1 MHRRDGRA
9 VGKQPQ
15 PIWVAELF
23 PPILES
29 LLTLLSSLTDEE
41 WNAPVVAPGWTVKD
55 VALHLLGGDVGV
67 LSGGRDGFV
76 TPDIPR
82 EQWNDLVDWL
92 NRRNDLWVLATRR
105 MSSRLVCDLL
115 RFTGEQ
121 VSAYFA
127 SLDPDAIDGPVS
139 WVGPDS
145 APVWL
150 DVAREYTER
159 WHHQQ
164 HIRDAV
170 GKPGLI
176 EPRFLAPVLDT
187 FVRAL
192 PYTYRQTKAPRG
204 TVVAL
209 SITGP
214 AGRTWYLRREDLSW
228 ELSLDASAEP
238 TARVVLDQDQAW
250 RLFTRGITP
259 AEALD
264 TATLEGDHSLGR
276 RALETV
282 SVIA

>member
-1 MHRRDGRA
+1 MKRRDERSA
-9 VGKQPQ
+9 GKQPK
-15 PIWVAELF
+15 PVLVAELF
-23 PPILES
+23 PPVLES

-67 LSGGRDGFV
+67 LSGGRDEFV
-76 TPDIPR
+76 TSDVPR
-82 EQWNDLVDWL
+82 EQWKDFVDWL
-92 NRRNDLWVLATRR
+92 NRRNDLWLQATRR
-105 MSSRLVCDLL
+105 MSSPLLCDLL
-115 RFTGEQ
+115 RFSGEQ
-121 VSAYFA
+121 VSVYFA
-127 SLDPDAIDGPVS
+127 SLDPFAMDGPVS
-139 WVGPDS
+139 WAGPDP

-170 GKPGLI
+170 GKPGLM
-176 EPRFLAPVLDT
+176 EHRFLAPVLDT

-192 PYTYRQTKAPRG
+192 PYAYRNTYAPRG

-209 SITGP
+209 SITGT
-214 AGRTWYLRREDLSW
+214 AGNTWYLRREERSW
-228 ELSLDASAEP
+228 ELYLDSSVEP
-238 TARVVLDQDQAW
+238 TARIVLDKDHAW

-259 AEALD
+259 AEALIV
-264 TATLEGDHSLGR
+264 ATLEGDHSLGR
-276 RALETV
+276 RALEMV